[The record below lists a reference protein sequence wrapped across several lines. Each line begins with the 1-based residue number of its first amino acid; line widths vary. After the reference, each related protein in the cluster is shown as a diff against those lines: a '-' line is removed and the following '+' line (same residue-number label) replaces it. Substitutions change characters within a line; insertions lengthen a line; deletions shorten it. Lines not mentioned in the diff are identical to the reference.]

1 MSHLRPLLSAL
12 AILLGAAVCRA
23 APPPDSPPPEPT
35 ALDAGF
41 HELYNLRF
49 DRARAEFDRW
59 IQEHPEHPL
68 GPASRLSAHLLE
80 ELNRLYLAR
89 NANPPGKPAP
99 APVTRPDPRKRA
111 AFYDQARQT
120 IARAE
125 AHLAA
130 NPRQQDALL
139 ALVIAYG
146 TQADYV
152 DLVERRP
159 WASLLLFK
167 KCNRYAQTLLR
178 VNPEAYDA
186 WAASGFIEYLAG
198 SLPFYARW
206 FVRFDAVQGDK
217 KKGIEQLK
225 LGATRGRYLRPFA
238 KLLLASLYLREK
250 QPQQAERLLEELR
263 AEFPANTLATTE
275 FARLHAR
282 LIPGR

>member
-1 MSHLRPLLSAL
+1 MSHLRPLLPAA
-12 AILLGAAVCRA
+12 AILLAAAVCRA
-23 APPPDSPPPEPT
+23 APPPEPT
-35 ALDAGF
+35 ALDSGF

-49 DRARAEFDRW
+49 DRAREEFDRW

-68 GPASRLSAHLLE
+68 GPASRLSTHLLE
-80 ELNRLYLAR
+80 ELNRLYAAR
-89 NANPPGKPAP
+89 NASPPGRPAP
-99 APVTRPDPRKRA
+99 APVSRPDPRNRA
-111 AFYDQARQT
+111 AFYEQARQT

-130 NPRQQDALL
+130 NPRHQDALL

-167 KCNRYAQTLLR
+167 KCNRHAQVLLGINR
-178 VNPEAYDA
+178 EAYDA

-198 SLPFYARW
+198 SLPFYVRW
-206 FVRFDAVQGDK
+206 FVRFDSVRGDK

-225 LGATRGRYLRPFA
+225 LAAARGRYLRPYA

-250 QPQQAERLLEELR
+250 QPGQAERLLEELR
-263 AEFPANTLATTE
+263 AEFPANSLATTE

>member
-1 MSHLRPLLSAL
+1 MSHLRPLLPAL
-12 AILLGAAVCRA
+12 AILLAAAVCRA
-23 APPPDSPPPEPT
+23 APAPDPPVPEPT
-35 ALDAGF
+35 ALDTGF
-41 HELYNLRF
+41 HELYNLHF
-49 DRARAEFDRW
+49 ERARAEFDRW

-89 NANPPGKPAP
+89 QASPPGKPAP
-99 APVTRPDPRKRA
+99 APVTRPDPRNRA
-111 AFYDQARQT
+111 AFYEQARQT

-130 NPRQQDALL
+130 NPKHQDALL

-152 DLVERRP
+152 NLVERRP

-178 VNPEAYDA
+178 INREAYDA
-186 WAASGFIEYLAG
+186 WAASGFVEYLAG

-206 FVRFDAVQGDK
+206 FVRFDSVRGDK

-225 LGATRGRYLRPFA
+225 LAAARGRYLRPYA
-238 KLLLASLYLREK
+238 KLLLASFYLREK
-250 QPQQAERLLEELR
+250 QPGQAERLLEELR

>member
-1 MSHLRPLLSAL
+1 MSHLRPLLPAL
-12 AILLGAAVCRA
+12 AILLSAAVCRA
-23 APPPDSPPPEPT
+23 APPPEPT
-35 ALDAGF
+35 ALDSGF
-41 HELYNLRF
+41 HELYNLHF

-59 IQEHPEHPL
+59 TQEHPEHPL
-68 GPASRLSAHLLE
+68 GPASRLSTHLLE

-89 NANPPGKPAP
+89 NASPPGKPAP
-99 APVTRPDPRKRA
+99 APVSRPDPRNRA
-111 AFYDQARQT
+111 AFYEQARQT

-130 NPRQQDALL
+130 NPKHQDALL

-152 DLVERRP
+152 NLVERRP

-167 KCNRYAQTLLR
+167 KCNRYAQALLR
-178 VNPEAYDA
+178 INPEAYDA
-186 WAASGFIEYLAG
+186 WAAGGFIEYLAG

-206 FVRFDAVQGDK
+206 FARFDSVRGDK
-217 KKGIEQLK
+217 KKGIEQLQV
-225 LGATRGRYLRPFA
+225 AAARGRYLRPLA

-250 QPQQAERLLEELR
+250 QPEQAERLLEELR
-263 AEFPANTLATTE
+263 AEFPANGLATTE
-275 FARLHAR
+275 FASLHAR